1 MIFVQQVFF
10 ISRFVIIHRISTLQA
25 IKVIKPLTTILIILL
40 IKLQYNLWAGNAS
53 FGVQSELLERVTAQ
67 QLDNHRNQ
75 ARNKV
80 LFAEIADLRTGS
92 EAIEERARHEL
103 GMIRPGEVFYRVVN
117 N

>member
-1 MIFVQQVFF
+1 MNV
-10 ISRFVIIHRISTLQA
+10 L
-25 IKVIKPLTTILIILL
+25 KPLTAILIILL
-40 IKLQYNLWAGNAS
+40 ILLQYRLWAGNAS
-53 FGVQSELLERVTAQ
+53 FGRQSELTQRVNAQLLENQ
-67 QLDNHRNQ
+67 RNE

-103 GMIRPGEVFYRVVN
+103 GMIRPGEIFYRVVN

>member
-1 MIFVQQVFF
+1 M
-10 ISRFVIIHRISTLQA
+10 L
-25 IKVIKPLTTILIILL
+25 KPLTAILIILL
-40 IKLQYNLWAGNAS
+40 ILVQYQLWAGNAS
-53 FGVQSELLERVTAQ
+53 FGRQSELTQRVNAQ
-67 QLDNHRNQ
+67 QLENQRNE

-80 LFAEIADLRTGS
+80 LYAEIADLRTGS

>member
-1 MIFVQQVFF
+1 M
-10 ISRFVIIHRISTLQA
+10 L
-25 IKVIKPLTTILIILL
+25 KPLTAILIILL
-40 IKLQYNLWAGNAS
+40 VILQYRLWAGNAS
-53 FGVQSELLERVTAQ
+53 FGKQTELTQLVNAQ
-67 QLDNHRNQ
+67 RLDNQ
-75 ARNKV
+75 SSAARNKI

>member
-1 MIFVQQVFF
+1 M
-10 ISRFVIIHRISTLQA
+10 
-25 IKVIKPLTTILIILL
+25 KPLTAILIILL
-40 IKLQYNLWAGNAS
+40 ILVQYQLWAGNAS
-53 FGVQSELLERVTAQ
+53 FGRQSELTQRVNAQ
-67 QLDNHRNQ
+67 QLENQRNE

-80 LFAEIADLRTGS
+80 LYAEIADLRTGS